1 VICSA
6 SFHLHSRQEEGA
18 SREEE
23 DVLGSGKANTAPK
36 ISQWLIFASYDPEW
50 YQMTPGA
57 EEAVKW
63 KCVLWHITA
72 SYGVSKNEG
81 EMNEV
86 RMKKYVD
93 TSKNEEECAHL
104 PIALFNFS
112 FTSQKNHVLY
122 IQSIIKQDTFLILSF
137 QGLFAMLAIII

>member
-1 VICSA
+1 
-6 SFHLHSRQEEGA
+6 
-18 SREEE
+18 
-23 DVLGSGKANTAPK
+23 
-36 ISQWLIFASYDPEW
+36 
-50 YQMTPGA
+50 MTPGA
-57 EEAVKW
+57 KEGVKW
-63 KCVLWHITA
+63 KCVLGHITA

-93 TSKNEEECAHL
+93 TSKNEECAHL
-104 PIALFNFS
+104 LIALFNFS

-122 IQSIIKQDTFLILSF
+122 IQSIIKQDTFFILSF